1 MKTAVTVLNSDQVNQ
16 KTERLAHQIYEHFH
30 GEDELILVGI
40 ANKGYQFA
48 RNLHQHLSQISDKTI
63 TLASITLHKEHPFQ
77 KDCEFS
83 IDADSMIGKTIVLV
97 DDVLNSGKTLIYA
110 CKHILEHQPKKITT
124 VVLVDRRHR
133 KFPIRA
139 DYVGLTLST
148 TLEEHITVDFEE
160 NMAFIS

>member
-1 MKTAVTVLNSDQVNQ
+1 MKAAVTVLNSDQVDQ

-30 GEDELILVGI
+30 LEDEVILVGI
-40 ANKGYQFA
+40 ANKGFQFA
-48 RNLHQHLSQISDKTI
+48 ENLHTHLSRISDNTI
-63 TLASITLHKEHPFQ
+63 TLASMTLDKEHPFQ
-77 KDCEFS
+77 KDCTFS
-83 IDADSMIGKTIVLV
+83 IEADSMLGKTIVLV

-110 CKHILEHQPKKITT
+110 CKHILEHQPKKIST

-148 TLEEHITVDFEE
+148 TLEEHITVDFEQ
-160 NMAFIS
+160 NMAYIS